1 MFKWL
6 LAGVIASYLAGII
19 TFTTYHSVMA
29 PEARVLTALEH
40 GASWP
45 GIVFRALVGI

>member
-6 LAGVIASYLAGII
+6 LTGVIATYFAGII
-19 TFTTYHSVMA
+19 TFSTYHSVIA
-29 PEARVLTALEH
+29 PEASILTALEH

-45 GIVFRALVGI
+45 GIVFRALVSI